1 MATKQEL
8 QNKWKPILR
17 WLPEFRQAQT
27 QVLAEEGVWVPLI
40 RMASH
45 CGIETGY
52 TGDPNIV
59 SRGTNS
65 DSGTGCNKDGRCS
78 PDLKAHGLFQI
89 FWPPFRGVNWNKIN
103 DPAYNSYLG
112 AKVLA
117 QRYKECGSWRAA
129 SMAFFAG
136 SCVDVGVIDHSTGT
150 DQKAYDAAMTSNME
164 ELEEIGVGVENN
176 DLKDR
181 ATDGPKN
188 TPAGKCKTIFGKEF
202 CLPDVSV
209 PSLPNVS
216 LDPAVAIQNLI
227 TEYLPRIVL
236 VLIGVL
242 LLALGVWSLI

>member
-8 QNKWKPILR
+8 EKKWKPILK

-27 QVLAEEGVWVPLI
+27 KVLAEEGVWVPLI
-40 RMASH
+40 RMCSH

-65 DSGTGCNKDGRCS
+65 DSGTGCHRDGRCS

-89 FWPPFRGVNWNKIN
+89 FWPPFKGVNWSNVN

-136 SCVDVGVIDHSTGT
+136 SCVDLGVIDHSTGT
-150 DQKAYDAAMTSNME
+150 DQKTYDAAMTKNMA
-164 ELEEIGVGVENN
+164 ELEQLNVGVEN
-176 DLKDR
+176 DDPKSQP
-181 ATDGPKN
+181 TDGSKN
-188 TPAGKCKTIFGKEF
+188 TPTDKPECKTILGKEF
-202 CLPDVSV
+202 CLPN
-209 PSLPNVS
+209 LS
-216 LDPAVAIQNLI
+216 LDPSVILQGVI
-227 TEYLPRIVL
+227 EQYLPRIVM
-236 VLIGVL
+236 VAIGIL
-242 LLALGVWSLI
+242 LLAIGVWSIT